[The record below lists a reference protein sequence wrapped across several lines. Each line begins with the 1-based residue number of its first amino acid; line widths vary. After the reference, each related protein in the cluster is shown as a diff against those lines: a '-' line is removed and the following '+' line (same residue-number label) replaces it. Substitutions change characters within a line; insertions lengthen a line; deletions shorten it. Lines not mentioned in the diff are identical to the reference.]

1 LERLAWVQFE
11 RVAVLEIARMEEPR
25 GLRLVGELDLANVDE
40 FSALLEPQVKG
51 GGEIVLDVSQ
61 LRFMGSSGVQVIIR
75 ALLDLEDRGRLILDR
90 PGYSLRRLIEVMGL
104 QRFDNLDIRE

>member
-1 LERLAWVQFE
+1 
-11 RVAVLEIARMEEPR
+11 VLEIARMEEPR

-40 FSALLEPQVKG
+40 FSALMEPEVRG

-61 LRFMGSSGVQVIIR
+61 LRFIGSSGVQVIIR
-75 ALLDLEDRGRLILDR
+75 ALLDLEDRGRVILDR
-90 PGYSLRRLIEVMGL
+90 PSYSLRRLIEVMGL